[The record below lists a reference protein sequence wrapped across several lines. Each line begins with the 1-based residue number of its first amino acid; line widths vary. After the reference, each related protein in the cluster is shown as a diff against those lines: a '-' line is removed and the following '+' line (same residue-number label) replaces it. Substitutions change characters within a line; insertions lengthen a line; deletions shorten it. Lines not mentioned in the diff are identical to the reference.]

1 MTVNNRTLRALVYGD
16 VNLNLIDG
24 SAVWL
29 ISTVECLARTGVEVT
44 VLLKSRIETD
54 RLLLPLHELANVHI
68 VEPVRATMS
77 ATQAADAVVSHHVE
91 EHFDLVVV
99 RGSRVASAMSRPG
112 SSTECCGPT

>member
-1 MTVNNRTLRALVYGD
+1 MTVINRTLRALVYGD

-29 ISTVECLARTGVEVT
+29 TSTVECLARTGVEVT

-68 VEPVRATMS
+68 VEPMRATMS
-77 ATQAADAVVSHHVE
+77 LERRTRWRSTSATCLRQLSPAEWPWVS
-91 EHFDLVVV
+91 LM
-99 RGSRVASAMSRPG
+99 RLKLSR
-112 SSTECCGPT
+112 ST